1 MKLLNFNGKDLGI
14 DLGTANVLVS
24 ISNKGIV
31 YREPS
36 VIAISRDND
45 EVLAFGNEAKEMLGR
60 APETIKV
67 VRPLK
72 DGVIADFTATKLM
85 PRSII
90 SKVTREFRLM
100 KPRVVIGVPSGITEV
115 EERAVQEAV
124 ISSGAREV
132 YLIEEPMAAAI
143 GSGLKIEEP
152 TGNMIVDIGGGTTE
166 VAVVSLGGIVTSVSV
181 KIAGDEM
188 TEDIINYAKKYLG
201 MVIGEVTAEEIKTE
215 IGCALP
221 FMTELKKIVRG
232 RDIRTGFPVKK
243 EISSLEVE
251 NAIRDSIS
259 KIIDGIKSTLE
270 ITPPELSAD
279 IIVNGIMLA
288 GGGALIKNLDKLIS
302 EKTGIYVRVAEN
314 PLDCVANGTTEVL
327 ENISTLK
334 DVLNMPKA
342 YSRM

>member
-1 MKLLNFNGKDLGI
+1 M
-14 DLGTANVLVS
+14 T
-24 ISNKGIV
+24 
-31 YREPS
+31 
-36 VIAISRDND
+36 
-45 EVLAFGNEAKEMLGR
+45 
-60 APETIKV
+60 
-67 VRPLK
+67 
-72 DGVIADFTATKLM
+72 GVQTCALPIF
-85 PRSII
+85 
-90 SKVTREFRLM
+90 
-100 KPRVVIGVPSGITEV
+100 
-115 EERAVQEAV
+115 
-124 ISSGAREV
+124 
-132 YLIEEPMAAAI
+132 
-143 GSGLKIEEP
+143 
-152 TGNMIVDIGGGTTE
+152 
-166 VAVVSLGGIVTSVSV
+166 
-181 KIAGDEM
+181 
-188 TEDIINYAKKYLG
+188 
-201 MVIGEVTAEEIKTE
+201 TAEEIKTE